1 MKRFSGLFRDT
12 WWFWLVFAGVAAILV
27 WRVNFV
33 FLSSIPI
40 GLFAFLYFG
49 LIRYDEEGNRREG
62 L

>member
-1 MKRFSGLFRDT
+1 MKRFSGLLSDT

-27 WRVNFV
+27 WRVSFV

-49 LIRYDEEGNRREG
+49 LIRYDEQGNRREG
-62 L
+62 F